1 MYANNYNQP
10 QQPQQPQQSAQP
22 VKLASLGQLMNGG
35 GAKSFFTG
43 DSQPGEMVEG
53 EIVSIEVT
61 QVNVFGKKQPDY
73 WQNGNPKQQI
83 HIVLQTQLPPVD
95 SDDDGRRSLW
105 VKGWGAHLKALRDAA
120 KKAGVDEPH
129 IGDRMRAKFMGFGER
144 GKASQLLK
152 VYEYTI
158 IPASQAAVSNLMG
171 GGASS
176 TPVPVATPT
185 PAPVAPATPAAP
197 VPAAAAIP
205 TTAVSQ
211 PNVNDIK
218 ALLNIGKSEE
228 EIAALMNTSVAV
240 VHALAGAPQTPAVE
254 QDSIAF

>member
-1 MYANNYNQP
+1 MYANNYN
-10 QQPQQPQQSAQP
+10 QPQQPQQSAQP

-73 WQNGNPKQQI
+73 WQNGDPKQQI

-129 IGDRMRAKFMGFGER
+129 VGDRMRAKFMGFGER
-144 GKASQLLK
+144 GKASQLPK

-171 GGASS
+171 GGASATPAPVQSQSPTPATSAS
-176 TPVPVATPT
+176 TPVPQVQSPAPAPQAQPTVDANQIIQLLNLGNSEESVAQMLHMDVAT
-185 PAPVAPATPAAP
+185 
-197 VPAAAAIP
+197 
-205 TTAVSQ
+205 
-211 PNVNDIK
+211 
-218 ALLNIGKSEE
+218 
-228 EIAALMNTSVAV
+228 
-240 VHALAGAPQTPAVE
+240 VHALAG
-254 QDSIAF
+254 QDGIAF

>member
-1 MYANNYNQP
+1 MYANNYDQP
-10 QQPQQPQQSAQP
+10 QYGQQSQPAQSQP

-43 DSQPGEMVEG
+43 DSQPGAAVEG

-61 QVNVFGKKQPDY
+61 QVNVFGTSQPDR
-73 WQNGNPKQQI
+73 WQNGDPKQQI

-95 SDDDGRRSLW
+95 QDDDGRRSLW
-105 VKGWGAHLKALRDAA
+105 IKGWGIHLKALRDAA

-129 IGDRMRAKFMGFGER
+129 VGDRMSAKFVGLGER
-144 GKASQLLK
+144 GKAPQPPK

-176 TPVPVATPT
+176 TPAPVATPT
-185 PAPVAPATPAAP
+185 PAPAPASAI
-197 VPAAAAIP
+197 PAAAA
-205 TTAVSQ
+205 SL

-228 EIAALMNTSVAV
+228 EVAALMNTSIAV

>member
-10 QQPQQPQQSAQP
+10 QYGQQSQSAQSQP

-43 DSQPGEMVEG
+43 DSQPGAAVEG

-61 QVNVFGKKQPDY
+61 QVNVFGTSQPDH
-73 WQNGNPKQQI
+73 WQDGKPKQQI

-95 SDDDGRRSLW
+95 QDDDGRRSLW
-105 VKGWGAHLKALRDAA
+105 IKGWGIHLKALRDAA

-129 IGDRMRAKFMGFGER
+129 VGDRMSAKFVGLAER
-144 GKASQLLK
+144 SKAPQPPK

-158 IPASQAAVSNLMG
+158 TPASQAAVSNLMT
-171 GGASS
+171 GGASVSTSAPVSS
-176 TPVPVATPT
+176 TPVPQVR
-185 PAPVAPATPAAP
+185 PAA
-197 VPAAAAIP
+197 PAAAAIP
-205 TTAVSQ
+205 AAAASQ

-228 EIAALMNTSVAV
+228 EVAALMNTSIAV

>member
-73 WQNGNPKQQI
+73 WQNGDPKQQI

-144 GKASQLLK
+144 GKASQLPK

-176 TPVPVATPT
+176 TPAPVATPT

-197 VPAAAAIP
+197 VPAAAIP

>member
-73 WQNGNPKQQI
+73 WQNGDPKQQI

-144 GKASQLLK
+144 GKASQLPK

-176 TPVPVATPT
+176 TPAPVQSQSPT
-185 PAPVAPATPAAP
+185 PATSASTPVPQVQSPAPAPQAQ
-197 VPAAAAIP
+197 P
-205 TTAVSQ
+205 TVDANQ
-211 PNVNDIK
+211 IIQ
-218 ALLNIGKSEE
+218 LLNLGNSEE
-228 EIAALMNTSVAV
+228 SVAQMLHMDV
-240 VHALAGAPQTPAVE
+240 ATVHALAG
-254 QDSIAF
+254 QDGIAF